1 MPGYRKKGRSM
12 FDIFLLVLGVGAILL
27 MDGYA
32 SLCGRI

>member
-1 MPGYRKKGRSM
+1 MPGHQEKGRSM
-12 FDIFLLVLGVGAILL
+12 FDLFLLVLGAGAILL

>member
-1 MPGYRKKGRSM
+1 MPGYRKKGCSM